1 MAWTIQRLTV
11 KHLVRNE
18 VALNLTS
25 KIAPLKLQCSAVTR
39 KRSHETRKNTES
51 VVIFVQIHVL
61 LFFFY
66 LEQEASPYM
75 PA

>member
-39 KRSHETRKNTES
+39 RQSHGRRKNTES
-51 VVIFVQIHVL
+51 VVIFV
-61 LFFFY
+61 
-66 LEQEASPYM
+66 
-75 PA
+75 